1 MATTINE
8 KKPYTKAHCVKVK
21 ITWDRENPKS
31 FQTEKK
37 TNQVLNTGPKIK
49 MAFAGYE

>member
-8 KKPYTKAHCVKVK
+8 KKPYNKAHRVKVK

-37 TNQVLNTGPKIK
+37 KQVLNTGPMIK
-49 MAFAGYE
+49 MAFAGYK